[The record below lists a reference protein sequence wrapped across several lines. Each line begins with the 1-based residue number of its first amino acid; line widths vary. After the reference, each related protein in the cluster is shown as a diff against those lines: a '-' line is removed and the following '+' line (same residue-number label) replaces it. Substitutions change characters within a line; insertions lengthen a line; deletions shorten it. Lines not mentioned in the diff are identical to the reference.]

1 MLILYNEEERKCFN
15 EMEEWQMETRKEKA
29 ARLFKE
35 GYNCSQAVFA
45 AYADKYGID
54 EETALKLSAS
64 FGGGMG
70 RMREVCGAVS
80 GMFMIAGLETGAT
93 DGKDAAGKKANYD
106 MVQKMAEV
114 YRKENGSIICKE
126 LLGLVPMPTRQEEA
140 GGIED
145 MQTNGGLEAAELAD
159 RKTATDSSDAQKNRT
174 TQFTDTQPEART
186 PEYYKKRPCAE
197 LVQMACDII
206 ENVLYENDEA

>member
-1 MLILYNEEERKCFN
+1 
-15 EMEEWQMETRKEKA
+15 METRKEKA

-54 EETALKLSAS
+54 EEMALKLSAS

-93 DGKDAAGKKANYD
+93 DGKDVAGKKANYD

-126 LLGLVPMPTRQEEA
+126 LLGLVPMPTRQEEEA
-140 GGIED
+140 REMQSGGS
-145 MQTNGGLEAAELAD
+145 LEAAEVTD
-159 RKTATDSSDAQKNRT
+159 RKATSGSDTKKNGEI
-174 TQFTDTQPEART
+174 QFNDTQPEART

-206 ENVLYENDEA
+206 ENVLYEDGEA